1 MYKIKENIIEVI
13 KDSAIQIVELDSQKS
28 DEIRKKINQLYC
40 RKKNN
45 VDVFWDDLLE
55 YSCISDTDAW
65 RLLKKMVKSKC
76 VLFFNKSDEKSMF
89 LINSGNDLDFI
100 LSETYG
106 FEFYVTDLD
115 CSYLLCFNHH
125 DILYGCGAAYDWVKH
140 IVVGK
145 AQMDID
151 FNHTDD
157 GIHEFPHIH
166 IWDWSK
172 KPPRQESRN

>member
-1 MYKIKENIIEVI
+1 M
-13 KDSAIQIVELDSQKS
+13 
-28 DEIRKKINQLYC
+28 
-40 RKKNN
+40 
-45 VDVFWDDLLE
+45 LE

-65 RLLKKMVKSKC
+65 RLLKKLVKSKC

-157 GIHEFPHIH
+157 GIH
-166 IWDWSK
+166 
-172 KPPRQESRN
+172 

>member
-1 MYKIKENIIEVI
+1 
-13 KDSAIQIVELDSQKS
+13 
-28 DEIRKKINQLYC
+28 
-40 RKKNN
+40 
-45 VDVFWDDLLE
+45 
-55 YSCISDTDAW
+55 
-65 RLLKKMVKSKC
+65 MVKSKC

-145 AQMDID
+145 AQMD
-151 FNHTDD
+151 TC
-157 GIHEFPHIH
+157 EVL
-166 IWDWSK
+166 
-172 KPPRQESRN
+172 